1 MKIAYRLPLMYLQNE
16 EQFILES
23 LLKKMI
29 MFFSTFFANI
39 DQNKTKDGR
48 KIFGCAKF
56 ANLCHNTESHA
67 SRTRKKTLEKMRY
80 NSL

>member
-1 MKIAYRLPLMYLQNE
+1 
-16 EQFILES
+16 
-23 LLKKMI
+23 MI
-29 MFFSTFFANI
+29 IFFSTFFANI

-56 ANLCHNTESHA
+56 ANLCHNTDSHA
-67 SRTRKKTLEKMRY
+67 SGTRKKALEKMRH